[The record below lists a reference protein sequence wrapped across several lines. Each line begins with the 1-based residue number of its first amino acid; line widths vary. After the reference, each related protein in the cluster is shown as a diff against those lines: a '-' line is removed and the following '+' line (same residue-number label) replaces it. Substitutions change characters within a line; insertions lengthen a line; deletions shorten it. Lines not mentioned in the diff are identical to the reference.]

1 MNKLLLIWIV
11 VLLTSCITNQ
21 ENARDTLFV
30 NLTDATDS
38 QSLKLSDFG
47 NTVRYVPLETN
58 EVCLIGN
65 NPHIALLEDKIVIAT
80 KDQCFLFHKQ
90 TGKYI
95 CSIGQIGD
103 DPSGYSSTNY
113 WIDDAGLFYFFRA
126 PDQLLKYNQKGEMT
140 GKIQIPHIPAAPDF
154 FAFSDSTIIAH
165 CNSSIGLESS
175 NSLLFL
181 NSFGEKLDSI
191 PNLLKSPSIP
201 SPDNISSLSIIKRGA
216 GFFGNLG
223 RRGVMII
230 KDKEQGELLLP
241 LYNPS
246 LWSSENE
253 VRFRETFTD
262 TIYTVKNR
270 KLYPYMVFHTD
281 TDHSS
286 ANPLWYSNPQSI
298 YVAYVLE
305 NTHSV
310 FFQYVK
316 NKQVYNGLYNKE
328 TQQTKFA
335 KCQQFIVDDL
345 TSEQELKVDLSALCS
360 YKGEYGF
367 ILEAASIP
375 DASQKQSDN
384 KNENIPHWMSQLD
397 EDANPVIA
405 IVSDK

>member
-95 CSIGQIGD
+95 CSIGHIGD
-103 DPSGYSSTNY
+103 DPSSTNY

-262 TIYTVKNR
+262 TIYTIKNR

>member
-58 EVCLIGN
+58 EVCLIGD
-65 NPHIALLEDKIVIAT
+65 NPHIALLEDKIVLST
-80 KDQCFLFHKQ
+80 TDQCFLFHKQ

-95 CSIGQIGD
+95 CSIGHICD
-103 DPSGYSSTNY
+103 DTSGYSSTNY

-262 TIYTVKNR
+262 TIYTIKNR
-270 KLYPYMVFHTD
+270 KLYPYMIFHTD

>member
-21 ENARDTLFV
+21 ENARNTLFV
-30 NLTDATDS
+30 NLTDATDF
-38 QSLKLSDFG
+38 QNLKLSDFG

-58 EVCLIGN
+58 EVCLIGD
-65 NPHIALLEDKIVIAT
+65 NPHITLLEDKIVIST
-80 KDQCFLFHKQ
+80 TDQCFLFHKQ

-95 CSIGQIGD
+95 CSIGHIGD

-140 GKIQIPHIPAAPDF
+140 GKIQIPHIPATPGY

-165 CNSSIGLESS
+165 CNSNIGMEPG

-191 PNLLKSPSIP
+191 PSLLKSPSIP
-201 SPDNISSLSIIKRGA
+201 SPDNISSLSILKRGA

-241 LYNPS
+241 LYNSS

-253 VRFRETFTD
+253 LRFRETFTD
-262 TIYTVKNR
+262 TIYTIKNR

-375 DASQKQSDN
+375 DASQKQPDN

>member
-58 EVCLIGN
+58 EVCLIGD
-65 NPHIALLEDKIVIAT
+65 NPHIALLEDKIVLST
-80 KDQCFLFHKQ
+80 TDQCFLFHKQ

-95 CSIGQIGD
+95 CSIGHTGD

-262 TIYTVKNR
+262 TIYTIKNR

>member
-58 EVCLIGN
+58 EVCLIGD
-65 NPHIALLEDKIVIAT
+65 NPHIALLEDKIVLST
-80 KDQCFLFHKQ
+80 TDQCFLFHKQ

-95 CSIGQIGD
+95 YSIGHIGD

-201 SPDNISSLSIIKRGA
+201 SPDNIFSLSIIKRGA

-262 TIYTVKNR
+262 TIYTIKNR

>member
-95 CSIGQIGD
+95 CSIGHIGD

-113 WIDDAGLFYFFRA
+113 WIDDAG
-126 PDQLLKYNQKGEMT
+126 PN
-140 GKIQIPHIPAAPDF
+140 F

-262 TIYTVKNR
+262 TIYTIKNR

>member
-95 CSIGQIGD
+95 CSIGHIGD

-262 TIYTVKNR
+262 TIYTIKNR

-328 TQQTKFA
+328 TQQTKFS

>member
-95 CSIGQIGD
+95 CSIGHFGD

-154 FAFSDSTIIAH
+154 FAFSDSIIIAH

-262 TIYTVKNR
+262 TIYTIKNR

>member
-21 ENARDTLFV
+21 ENARNTLFV
-30 NLTDATDS
+30 NLTDATDF
-38 QSLKLSDFG
+38 QNLKLSDFG

-58 EVCLIGN
+58 EVCLIGD
-65 NPHIALLEDKIVIAT
+65 NPHITLLEDKIVIST
-80 KDQCFLFHKQ
+80 TDQCFLFHKQ

-95 CSIGQIGD
+95 CSIGHIGD

-113 WIDDAGLFYFFRA
+113 WIDDAGLFYFFRT

-140 GKIQIPHIPAAPDF
+140 GKIQIPHIPAAPGY
-154 FAFSDSTIIAH
+154 FAFSNSTIIAH
-165 CNSSIGLESS
+165 CNSNIGMEPG

-181 NSFGEKLDSI
+181 NSLGEKLDSI
-191 PNLLKSPSIP
+191 PSLLKSPSIP
-201 SPDNISSLSIIKRGA
+201 SPDNISSLSILKRGA

-253 VRFRETFTD
+253 LRFRETFTD
-262 TIYTVKNR
+262 TIYTVKNK

-375 DASQKQSDN
+375 DASQKQPDN

>member
-1 MNKLLLIWIV
+1 MNKLLLIGIV
-11 VLLTSCITNQ
+11 LLLTSCITNR
-21 ENARDTLFV
+21 ENNRNTLTVDLTNV
-30 NLTDATDS
+30 NDL

-47 NTVRYVPLETN
+47 KTVRYVPLETN
-58 EVCLIGN
+58 EACLIGD
-65 NPHIALLEDKIVIAT
+65 NPQIALLEDKIVITT
-80 KDQCFLFHKQ
+80 KEQCFLFHKQ

-95 CSIGQIGD
+95 CSIGHIGD

-113 WIDDAGLFYFFRA
+113 WIDNAGLFYFFRA

-140 GKIQIPHIPAAPDF
+140 GKIQVPHIPAALDF
-154 FAFSDSTIIAH
+154 FAFADSTIIAH
-165 CNSSIGLESS
+165 CNINIGSESG

-191 PNLLKSPSIP
+191 PSLFKSPSIF
-201 SPDNISSLSIIKRGA
+201 SPDNIASLSILKRGA
-216 GFFGNLG
+216 SFFGNLG

-230 KDKEQGELLLP
+230 KDKEQGQLLLP

-246 LWSSENE
+246 LWSSGDE

-262 TIYTVKNR
+262 TIYTVKN
-270 KLYPYMVFHTD
+270 KELYPYMIFHTD
-281 TDHSS
+281 TDRS
-286 ANPLWYSNPQSI
+286 ADNPLWYSNPQSI

-310 FFQYVK
+310 FFQFVK
-316 NKQVYNGLYNKE
+316 NTQVYNSLYDKE

-345 TSEQELKVDLSALCS
+345 TLEQELRVDLSALCS

-375 DASQKQSDN
+375 DASQKQTDS
-384 KNENIPHWMSQLD
+384 KSVNIPHWMSQLD

>member
-95 CSIGQIGD
+95 CSIGHIGD

-262 TIYTVKNR
+262 TIYTIKNR

-345 TSEQELKVDLSALCS
+345 TSEQELTVDLSALCS

>member
-80 KDQCFLFHKQ
+80 KEQCFLFHKQ

-95 CSIGQIGD
+95 SSIGHIGD

-262 TIYTVKNR
+262 TIYTIKNR

>member
-95 CSIGQIGD
+95 CSIGHIGD

-154 FAFSDSTIIAH
+154 FCVFRLYH
-165 CNSSIGLESS
+165 YC
-175 NSLLFL
+175 
-181 NSFGEKLDSI
+181 
-191 PNLLKSPSIP
+191 
-201 SPDNISSLSIIKRGA
+201 
-216 GFFGNLG
+216 
-223 RRGVMII
+223 
-230 KDKEQGELLLP
+230 P
-241 LYNPS
+241 L
-246 LWSSENE
+246 
-253 VRFRETFTD
+253 
-262 TIYTVKNR
+262 
-270 KLYPYMVFHTD
+270 
-281 TDHSS
+281 
-286 ANPLWYSNPQSI
+286 
-298 YVAYVLE
+298 
-305 NTHSV
+305 
-310 FFQYVK
+310 
-316 NKQVYNGLYNKE
+316 
-328 TQQTKFA
+328 
-335 KCQQFIVDDL
+335 
-345 TSEQELKVDLSALCS
+345 
-360 YKGEYGF
+360 
-367 ILEAASIP
+367 
-375 DASQKQSDN
+375 
-384 KNENIPHWMSQLD
+384 
-397 EDANPVIA
+397 
-405 IVSDK
+405 

>member
-30 NLTDATDS
+30 NLTDATDF
-38 QSLKLSDFG
+38 QNLKLSDFG

-58 EVCLIGN
+58 EVCLIGD
-65 NPHIALLEDKIVIAT
+65 NPHITLLEDKIVIST
-80 KDQCFLFHKQ
+80 TDQCFLFHKQ

-95 CSIGQIGD
+95 CSIGHIGD

-140 GKIQIPHIPAAPDF
+140 GKIQIPHIPAAPGY
-154 FAFSDSTIIAH
+154 FAFSNSTIIAH
-165 CNSSIGLESS
+165 CNSNIGMEPG

-181 NSFGEKLDSI
+181 NSLGEKLDSI
-191 PNLLKSPSIP
+191 PSLLKSPSIP
-201 SPDNISSLSIIKRGA
+201 SPDNISSLSILKRGA

-253 VRFRETFTD
+253 LRFRETFTD

-375 DASQKQSDN
+375 DTSQKQPDN

>member
-21 ENARDTLFV
+21 ENARDTLFI

-95 CSIGQIGD
+95 CSIGHIGD

-216 GFFGNLG
+216 GFFGNL
-223 RRGVMII
+223 RI
-230 KDKEQGELLLP
+230 
-241 LYNPS
+241 
-246 LWSSENE
+246 
-253 VRFRETFTD
+253 F
-262 TIYTVKNR
+262 
-270 KLYPYMVFHTD
+270 
-281 TDHSS
+281 
-286 ANPLWYSNPQSI
+286 
-298 YVAYVLE
+298 
-305 NTHSV
+305 
-310 FFQYVK
+310 
-316 NKQVYNGLYNKE
+316 
-328 TQQTKFA
+328 
-335 KCQQFIVDDL
+335 
-345 TSEQELKVDLSALCS
+345 LK
-360 YKGEYGF
+360 
-367 ILEAASIP
+367 
-375 DASQKQSDN
+375 
-384 KNENIPHWMSQLD
+384 
-397 EDANPVIA
+397 
-405 IVSDK
+405 

>member
-95 CSIGQIGD
+95 CSIGHIGD
-103 DPSGYSSTNY
+103 DPSGASSTNY
-113 WIDDAGLFYFFRA
+113 WIEDAGLFYFFRA

>member
-95 CSIGQIGD
+95 CSIGNIGD

-262 TIYTVKNR
+262 TIYTIKNR

>member
-95 CSIGQIGD
+95 CSIGDIGD

-262 TIYTVKNR
+262 TIYTIKNR

>member
-95 CSIGQIGD
+95 WSIGHIGD

-262 TIYTVKNR
+262 TIYTIKNR